1 MEFAV
6 ARARLIESFS
16 SEISDRRV
24 LEAMKRV
31 PRELFVPPASRP
43 YAYEDR
49 PLPIGCNQTIS
60 QPYIIALMTQA
71 LELTGTEKV
80 LEVGT
85 GSGYQAAILA
95 ELARTVIST
104 ERFPALAEAAA
115 KLLSELGYTNV
126 KVKVAEDTLGW
137 VKEAPYDAIIVTA
150 GAPTIP
156 NELIAQLTLGGRM
169 VIPVG
174 TRYMQKLCKITR
186 NRDKN
191 KMEDLG
197 GCYFVP
203 LIGQGA
209 WENAD

>member
-1 MEFAV
+1 MEYAT
-6 ARARLIESFS
+6 ARARLIDSFS
-16 SEISDRRV
+16 SEIKDGRV

-43 YAYEDR
+43 FAYEDR
-49 PLPIGCNQTIS
+49 PLPIGCDQTIS

-104 ERFPALAEAAA
+104 ERFPTLAEAAT
-115 KLLSELGYTNV
+115 KLLSELGYSNV
-126 KVKVAEDTLGW
+126 KVTVAEDALGW
-137 VKEAPYDAIIVTA
+137 IKEAPYDAVIVTA

-156 NELIAQLTLGGRM
+156 TDLIAQLTLGGRM

-174 TRYMQKLCKITR
+174 TRYMQKLYKITR

-203 LIGQGA
+203 LIGRGA
-209 WENAD
+209 WENSD